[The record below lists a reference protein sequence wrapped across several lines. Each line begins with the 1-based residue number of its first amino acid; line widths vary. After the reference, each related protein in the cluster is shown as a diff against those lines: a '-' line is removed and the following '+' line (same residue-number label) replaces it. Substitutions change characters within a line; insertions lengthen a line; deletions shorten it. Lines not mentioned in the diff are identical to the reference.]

1 MLQRTKQFG
10 WRPDTRAYAAVVDLL
25 CREQRVV
32 EAEEMLEEMS
42 GRGLVPLLHPRWWS
56 MRIVRTGMSD
66 AVRVFE
72 KMKLGWC
79 KPNVWT

>member
-25 CREQRVV
+25 CHEQRVV

-42 GRGLVPLLHPRWWS
+42 GRGLVPS
-56 MRIVRTGMSD
+56 FVTCT
-66 AVRVFE
+66 AVVNVYCKKGDE
-72 KMKLGWC
+72 WC
-79 KPNVWT
+79 GEGV